1 MKTIKEIMV
10 KDPKACGKYDPIQKV
25 VKEMAS
31 SGIGTM
37 PVVDKDNRIIGI
49 ITDRDICLAIGKTNK
64 HISDLKVFEAMTH
77 QAHTCTLEDAPRE
90 AFEIMRINKVGRLPV
105 VDNENHL
112 CGIVSLKTVL
122 RQLPNNPL
130 IKTLT
135 ETTHKDNIYYNL
147 DTLVESHTIM
157 SPYEYEH
164 YGYNEHWG
172 E

>member
-1 MKTIKEIMV
+1 
-10 KDPKACGKYDPIQKV
+10 
-25 VKEMAS
+25 
-31 SGIGTM
+31 
-37 PVVDKDNRIIGI
+37 
-49 ITDRDICLAIGKTNK
+49 
-64 HISDLKVFEAMTH
+64 
-77 QAHTCTLEDAPRE
+77 
-90 AFEIMRINKVGRLPV
+90 
-105 VDNENHL
+105 HL